1 MMSSTIPWHN
11 QAFLQFLC
19 YWGFS
24 TSEDLYQKLPNKI
37 RQRQWHS
44 PSSPRIFL
52 GGIYFQQYCCYAV
65 IEISSPSCRLW
76 PASLSVQTLPATTFQ
91 FGCYAT
97 SPGRHFYC
105 VCAFPCIDD
114 LSNVF
119 LFSYNLNLMLLV
131 FSAVTLNLESDKPL
145 QDTALIFYFLSDWF
159 SRKCLS
165 LNISLGLFPFL
176 LKFVMIFTVNQSR
189 CLNFTYYCGT
199 TIFSEHQNSC
209 VYKSE
214 AIVWLSL

>member
-1 MMSSTIPWHN
+1 MMSSTILWHN

-24 TSEDLYQKLPNKI
+24 TSEVLCQKSPNKI
-37 RQRQWHS
+37 RQRQQHS
-44 PSSPRIFL
+44 PSRPRIFL
-52 GGIYFQQYCCYAV
+52 GGIYFQQYCCYAI
-65 IEISSPSCRLW
+65 IEISSPSCCLW
-76 PASLSVQTLPATTFQ
+76 PASLSVQTFPATTFQ

-119 LFSYNLNLMLLV
+119 LFSYNLNLMLLM

-189 CLNFTYYCGT
+189 RLNFTYCCGT

-209 VYKSE
+209 VYK
-214 AIVWLSL
+214 